1 MLVQEVMTADVK
13 CCTMEDSAQTAAQMM
28 KTVDTGV
35 IPVIENS
42 DQPTVVGIV
51 TDRDLCLNVVA
62 EAKNPANVKLRE
74 IVSDRVI
81 GCYAEDEVE
90 GVANAMAVY
99 QVRRLPVFDEDG
111 RLLGIVSL
119 GDLSRE
125 RAIESED
132 SGEVL
137 ASVSEPAEDDKIPPP
152 EKGRRSS

>member
-1 MLVQEVMTADVK
+1 MKGESMLVQEVMTADVK
-13 CCTMEDSAQTAAQMM
+13 YCTMEDSAQTAAQMM

-51 TDRDLCLNVVA
+51 TDRDLCLNIVA
-62 EAKNPANVKLRE
+62 EAKNPANAKLRE

-90 GVANAMAVY
+90 DVANAMAVY
-99 QVRRLPVFDEDG
+99 QVRRLPVLDEDG

-137 ASVSEPAEDDKIPPP
+137 ASVSEPAED
-152 EKGRRSS
+152 